1 MERATNRRTAWNAI
15 ILLAGLTT
23 LTLPASAGAH
33 CDTLDGPV
41 VAAARVALAAGEVTP
56 VLQWVQP
63 DHEAAIRT
71 AFERTLAVRVASPPA
86 RELAD
91 EYFFETLVRL
101 HREGEGFP
109 YTGLQPAGAPIAPAI
124 RAADAALA
132 SGNADALVGE
142 LTAAVA
148 AGVRERFAAARVAQA
163 HAGHDVAAGRHF
175 VATYVALTH
184 YVEALAALAE
194 GHAAHAEPTS
204 AGAPAP
210 HAHP

>member
-1 MERATNRRTAWNAI
+1 MRTTSVRTTWRAT
-15 ILLAGLTT
+15 ILLAGLAA
-23 LTLPASAGAH
+23 LALPAAAGAH

-41 VAAARVALAAGEVTP
+41 VAAARAALAAGDVTP
-56 VLQWVQP
+56 VLPWVQP
-63 DHEAAIRT
+63 DHEAAIRS
-71 AFERTLAVRVASPPA
+71 AFERTLAVRVASPAA

-109 YTGLQPAGAPIAPAI
+109 YTGLQPDGAPIAPAI

-132 SGNADALVGE
+132 SGNADALVEE
-142 LTAAVA
+142 LSTAVA
-148 AGVRERFAAARVAQA
+148 AGVRERFAAARAAQA
-163 HAGHDVAAGRHF
+163 HAGHNVAAGRHF

-194 GHAAHAEPTS
+194 GHAAHAEPAS
-204 AGAPAP
+204 AAPPAP

>member
-1 MERATNRRTAWNAI
+1 MRATSRRTAWGAA
-15 ILLAGLTT
+15 LVLAGLAIFAM
-23 LTLPASAGAH
+23 PAVAGAH

-41 VAAARVALAAGEVTP
+41 VGAARAALAAGDITP

-63 DHEAAIRT
+63 DHEAALRT
-71 AFERTLAVRVASPPA
+71 AFQRTLAVRVASPAA

-132 SGNADALVGE
+132 SGDADALVE
-142 LTAAVA
+142 QLTAAVA
-148 AGVRERFAAARVAQA
+148 AGVRERFAAARAAQA
-163 HAGHDVAAGRHF
+163 HAGHNVAAGRHF

-184 YVEALAALAE
+184 YVEALAATAE
-194 GHAAHAEPTS
+194 GHAAHAEPAP